1 MIQILEDKQV
11 NVSSFYN
18 LFQALLSLQLEHL
31 SWKVILYNRRLNDPI
46 CEGWLWI
53 ILLFVPGEN
62 SSESELRPRLCQQHQ
77 LLLLQRQL

>member
-31 SWKVILYNRRLNDPI
+31 S
-46 CEGWLWI
+46 
-53 ILLFVPGEN
+53 
-62 SSESELRPRLCQQHQ
+62 
-77 LLLLQRQL
+77 